1 MQRKGNLI
9 FLATLILT
17 IPSLVAAAEKPS
29 PPPQVT
35 YPLST
40 QQAKYPAPPAA
51 KDSHSPDKTPLTL
64 LPTEGYD
71 DPGVMPGS
79 ENPRLSET
87 AGRQPDALN
96 IQTVPPEA
104 PTPVIMSNSDV
115 NRVSC
120 NEQIVDALSSEEK
133 GLIIKVVGKDAF
145 LKFVVLKS
153 SEGKIKYSTTPTEVF
168 IVCGD
173 STYNLVAYPKK
184 VPSRTIRLGS
194 GTKDR
199 IKTNQSIYAS
209 LPFEK
214 KIMHAIKDVYTEQM
228 PDSYQIAKVNQT
240 VGNYKEFSVTHNRSI
255 QIEGEG
261 LIIFEFNLQL
271 KPGQVEFKL
280 NDKIFV
286 NKRYSSNIVAICL
299 ERQILYP
306 GETTRLFIV
315 EQRSEKGSAGITNLK
330 TFENDEHPVA
340 TERARANSA
349 PSGNNQTLVREEV
362 QRHEN

>member
-1 MQRKGNLI
+1 MQRNNLI
-9 FLATLILT
+9 FHIMLILT
-17 IPSLVAAAEKPS
+17 TPSLVAAAENPAS
-29 PPPQVT
+29 PPQIT

-40 QQAKYPAPPAA
+40 SQTKYSASPAA
-51 KDSHSPDKTPLTL
+51 KDPHSPNKEALPM

-71 DPGVMPGS
+71 DLGAI
-79 ENPRLSET
+79 
-87 AGRQPDALN
+87 AGTITPTLIDPAGPQPDSLN
-96 IQTVPPEA
+96 IQAVPPEA
-104 PTPVIMSNSDV
+104 PTPVVMSNSDV

-120 NEQIVDALSSEEK
+120 SDQIVDALSSEEK
-133 GLIIKVVGKDAF
+133 GLIIKVVEKDAF
-145 LKFVVLKS
+145 LKFKILKTP
-153 SEGKIKYSTTPTEVF
+153 EGKIKYSQTPTEVF

-194 GTKDR
+194 GTKNR
-199 IKTNQSIYAS
+199 IKANQSIFAS

-214 KIMHAIKDVYTEQM
+214 KIMHAIKDIYTEQM
-228 PDSYQIAKVNQT
+228 PDSYQVSTVNQP
-240 VGNYKEFSVTHNRSI
+240 VGSYKEFSVTHHRSI

-261 LIIFEFNLQL
+261 LTIYEFNLQL

-286 NKRYSSNIVAICL
+286 NKKYSSNIVAICP

-315 EQRSEKGSAGITNLK
+315 EQRSEKTSAGITSIKAL
-330 TFENDEHPVA
+330 EDNDLPVK
-340 TERARANSA
+340 TERARDNSA
-349 PSGNNQTLVREEV
+349 PSGNAQTLVRGEV
-362 QRHEN
+362 HQHEN